1 MSPTRRTAALVAI
14 VAVAAVWVP
23 VPVAILVLVGVLS
36 ASAVDGFAVRG
47 AVTVERSVAPVVSR
61 GITSPLTIS
70 IVGAQ
75 IGGVAVRQPAP
86 GSISLTP
93 DECADGL
100 EASLTPQRRGRYR
113 LEAPVLR
120 RTGPLGLGRW
130 DRVANVEPVEF
141 AVFPDLVAARRIVAR
156 VRRGRF
162 GNAGRQARGPLGL
175 GTEFEMIREYAPD
188 DDIRQVNWRAT
199 ARAGRPMSNQYRV
212 EQDRDIVVLLDMG
225 RLMSAPV
232 GDRTR
237 LDVAVDVM
245 TALGLVADELADRFG
260 VVAFDD
266 EVRQRIVPRR
276 NGGAAA
282 VRACFD
288 VQPRSVDS
296 DFGAAFATMG
306 GSKRALV
313 VVLTDLLDASAAA
326 SLVAAV
332 PTLVRRH
339 AVVVASVRDPDI
351 TAMTRRQPS
360 TSFAVYEASVAASVL
375 AARDHAATRLRGAGA
390 TTVDGTPDGLSAA
403 CVEAY
408 LSLKSRAR
416 L

>member
-1 MSPTRRTAALVAI
+1 M
-14 VAVAAVWVP
+14 
-23 VPVAILVLVGVLS
+23 
-36 ASAVDGFAVRG
+36 
-47 AVTVERSVAPVVSR
+47 
-61 GITSPLTIS
+61 
-70 IVGAQ
+70 
-75 IGGVAVRQPAP
+75 
-86 GSISLTP
+86 
-93 DECADGL
+93 
-100 EASLTPQRRGRYR
+100 
-113 LEAPVLR
+113 
-120 RTGPLGLGRW
+120 
-130 DRVANVEPVEF
+130 
-141 AVFPDLVAARRIVAR
+141 AR
-156 VRRGRF
+156 VRKGRF

-175 GTEFEMIREYAPD
+175 GTEFELIREYAPD
-188 DDIRQVNWRAT
+188 DDIRQVNWKAT

-212 EQDRDIVVLLDMG
+212 EQDRDVIALVDMG

-245 TALGLVADELADRFG
+245 TALGLVADELGDRFG
-260 VVAFDD
+260 VIAFDD
-266 EVRQRIVPRR
+266 AIQRRVAPRR

-296 DFGAAFATMG
+296 DFAAAFDAVG

-313 VVLTDLLDASAAA
+313 LVLTDLLDASAAA

-332 PTLVRRH
+332 PTLARRH

-351 TAMTRRQPS
+351 AAMTRRDPS
-360 TSFAVYEASVAASVL
+360 TAFAVYEASVAASVL
-375 AARDHAATRLRGAGA
+375 AARDQAAARLSAVGA
-390 TTVDGTPDGLSAA
+390 TTVDDTPDGLSAA

-408 LSLKSRAR
+408 LSLKARAR